1 LFNVADR
8 VSGAFGISTLAS
20 IFESREEH
28 YVTGSSIASV
38 TGVGTMAFHDIA
50 NIPVVISTIWTI
62 TAFFIWM
69 DRGYSDISWTC
80 KTMLLNGFPNRGQ
93 MSGYPS
99 RIH

>member
-28 YVTGSSIASV
+28 YVTGSNIASV
-38 TGVGTMAFHDIA
+38 TGVCTMAFHDIA
-50 NIPVVISTIWTI
+50 KILVVISTICRI

-69 DRGYSDISWTC
+69 DRGNSDICWTC
-80 KTMLLNGFPNRGQ
+80 KTMLPNGFQNRGQ
-93 MSGYPS
+93 MSGYP
-99 RIH
+99 